1 MNEVIAAGAS
11 GHEDSLI
18 CCRRHVVTAVGFNP
32 KPTVHDLRDCR
43 RTNSVRRGPRPA
55 IADAILGCGDKKKSL
70 QSLYMTISDDDLI
83 WAIDTMRFDVGET
96 EIWVK
101 K

>member
-1 MNEVIAAGAS
+1 ME
-11 GHEDSLI
+11 H
-18 CCRRHVVTAVGFNP
+18 
-32 KPTVHDLRDCR
+32 
-43 RTNSVRRGPRPA
+43 
-55 IADAILGCGDKKKSL
+55 GDKKKSL

-83 WAIDTMRFDVGET
+83 RAIDMMKFDKGET